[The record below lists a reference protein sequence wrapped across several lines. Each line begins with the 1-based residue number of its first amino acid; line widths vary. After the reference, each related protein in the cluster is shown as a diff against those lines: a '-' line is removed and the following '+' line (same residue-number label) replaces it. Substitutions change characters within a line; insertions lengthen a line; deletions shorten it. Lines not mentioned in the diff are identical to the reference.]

1 MHDPVFICF
10 EIIYF
15 VHILSFQ
22 VIGKKK
28 DYLISHEHN
37 DNVHIYI
44 YTSGDE
50 SYIGQCIYLKVYIF
64 KKAREKVKVLG
75 VR

>member
-44 YTSGDE
+44 Y
-50 SYIGQCIYLKVYIF
+50 IGWWIIYRAAYLSEGLHF
-64 KKAREKVKVLG
+64 
-75 VR
+75 